1 MAYGIHTDILL
12 RRIAKNPTW
21 LYVSDLH
28 ITSIPILPYLLKDL
42 VCSDTKITSL
52 PTLPNS
58 LKELHCYNTLLTSL
72 PALPDSLEIMYCHN
86 TKIIT
91 LPALPDKLYSLDC
104 RNTQLTTLPKLPKSL
119 RYMSCSYYV
128 VSSLLKQYIYNTN
141 IRVYNKNNIEIE
153 QTAKENQEAYLK
165 RCYELLLNDNI
176 LSKEIKLELI
186 HKVFERM

>member
-12 RRIAKNPTW
+12 RRISNNPTW
-21 LYVSDLH
+21 LYISDLR
-28 ITSIPILPYLLKDL
+28 ITSLPTLPNSLEDL
-42 VCSDTKITSL
+42 FCSDTKITSL
-52 PTLPNS
+52 PTLPNR
-58 LKELHCYNTLLTSL
+58 LKELHCYNTLITSL
-72 PALPDSLEIMYCHN
+72 PTLPDSLEIMYCHN
-86 TKIIT
+86 TKITT
-91 LPALPDKLYSLDC
+91 LPALPDKLCSLIC

-128 VSSLLKQYIYNTN
+128 VPSLLKQYIYNTK
-141 IRVYNKNNIEIE
+141 ICVYNKNNIEIE

-165 RCYELLLNDNI
+165 KCYELLLNDNI